1 MHVIGLLLIIILIY
15 LAIVHWYITVP
26 LLLFLVYLGY
36 IYIPQKP
43 KKHPVRFHTLWWIF
57 MLCVVT
63 LICNR
68 ENIHDFYRMMNS
80 ETRTYQDREDPLVE
94 HAIAQSDGMLTG
106 IGTQAS
112 PSQDLYGGLTIG
124 MSPFQ
129 VTWRLT
135 LHPELDSD
143 FTIDNVRLFPPNR
156 HYFDNR
162 LYGISFGISNDT
174 CKISN
179 ARTVVRFLSKKYGEP
194 HHCTS
199 TDTLYQAL
207 WQFTDKHILVKCLPN
222 EYTNTLYLFH
232 PIPLLQKIEAVHQ
245 KELDEEAEE
254 KQREAEIAAIIAERE
269 RLKEEQQRQKEL
281 LNQKL
286 QESL

>member
-43 KKHPVRFHTLWWIF
+43 KKHPVRFHT
-57 MLCVVT
+57 
-63 LICNR
+63 
-68 ENIHDFYRMMNS
+68 
-80 ETRTYQDREDPLVE
+80 
-94 HAIAQSDGMLTG
+94 
-106 IGTQAS
+106 
-112 PSQDLYGGLTIG
+112 
-124 MSPFQ
+124 
-129 VTWRLT
+129 
-135 LHPELDSD
+135 
-143 FTIDNVRLFPPNR
+143 
-156 HYFDNR
+156 
-162 LYGISFGISNDT
+162 
-174 CKISN
+174 
-179 ARTVVRFLSKKYGEP
+179 
-194 HHCTS
+194 
-199 TDTLYQAL
+199 L